1 MKKRVGFLFSG
12 QIRSNGLSPNRND
25 TTILDSITHFILN
38 NQFTEKYD
46 YDIFISTD
54 NIDIEKAKTFFGY
67 HLKNINITE
76 NNWFHNPLKTLPK
89 PFTTYYTNYTNKV
102 FKDYNPHFNSL
113 YQYYRMQMCYLMLK
127 NYQQETNIKYDY
139 YVRVRL
145 DSLIIQDLY
154 PVFEYLEENVEKS
167 IFIEHEQLMII
178 KPGLENIFNL
188 IEYYGTYEEPIQT
201 KKAIYLYLTAGDKLE
216 TENTMKYS
224 AEKQFVD
231 HIYYTLLEMSN
242 KSLSNEGTKGTK
254 GTDYILHWFNSVC
267 GVKYPSFN
275 VLYREDGSYG
285 YVNKPVVP
293 IHNIEYIKNQMKKDY
308 IKYKNTTTLKV
319 LFINHKLKR
328 CGVYQYGVR
337 LYNILKKSQNV
348 EWVFREVDCY
358 EEYLNELINDY
369 YDAVFY
375 NYHPDIMKWLNR
387 ENIPKCIKNI
397 GLQHDL
403 VENDIF
409 DITLRL
415 DPTLVERENR
425 FNIPRP
431 IFENINKTHIS
442 KSEKFSDFLKNGKES
457 GLPIFGSFGFGLKRK
472 NFDKI
477 VKYVCANYDEAIIK
491 FVMPTA
497 ETIQFDECVIDDC
510 YRELIKPGV
519 KLLIYRDFVDED
531 DIIYFLDSTSLNIFM
546 YESYLCAGVSSV
558 IDYALSVKTPIAITN
573 SSWFRHIYCED
584 IDIEIKDINY
594 IIKHS
599 PCVCHKYRELFSN
612 KNLIQVVEKLLY

>member
-12 QIRSNGLSPNRND
+12 QIRSNGLRPNRND
-25 TTILDSITHFILN
+25 TTILDSIAQFILN
-38 NQFTEKYD
+38 RQFTEKYD

-54 NIDIEKAKTFFGY
+54 CVDIEKAKTFFGY

-76 NNWFHNPLKTLPK
+76 NDWFHNPIKTTPK
-89 PFTTYYTNYTNKV
+89 PFANYYTEYTKKV
-102 FKDYNPHFNSL
+102 FNDYIPHFHAL
-113 YQYYRMQMCYLMLK
+113 FQYYRMQMCYLMLK
-127 NYQQETNIKYDY
+127 NYQEESNIKYDY
-139 YVRVRL
+139 YVRVRM

-154 PVFEYLEENVEKS
+154 PVFEYLEENVEKL

-188 IEYYGTYEEPIQT
+188 IEYYGTYEEPIQS
-201 KKAIYLYLTAGDKLE
+201 KNAIYLYLTAGNKIENE
-216 TENTMKYS
+216 TTMKYS
-224 AEKQFVD
+224 PEKQFVD
-231 HIYYTLLEMSN
+231 HIYYTLLELSN
-242 KSLSNEGTKGTK
+242 KPLFTEGT
-254 GTDYILHWFNSVC
+254 DSILYWFNSLC
-267 GVKYPSFN
+267 GLKYPSFN

-308 IKYKNTTTLKV
+308 IKYKNSTTLKV

-337 LYNILKKSQNV
+337 VYNILKKSQNV

-358 EEYLNELINDY
+358 EEYLDELINDS

-403 VENDIF
+403 VENDFF

-431 IFENINKTHIS
+431 LFENIHKTYTS
-442 KSEKFSDFLKNGKES
+442 KSENFSDFLKYGKES
-457 GLPIFGSFGFGLKRK
+457 GLPIFGSFGFGFKRK

-477 VKYVCANYDEAIIK
+477 VKYVCKNYDEAIIK
-491 FVMPTA
+491 FVMPSA
-497 ETIQFDECVIDDC
+497 ETQPFEECVIDDC
-510 YRELIKPGV
+510 YNELTKPGV
-519 KLLIYRDFVDED
+519 KLFIYRDFVDEP
-531 DIIYFLDSTSLNIFM
+531 DIIGFLDSTTVNIFM
-546 YESYLCAGVSSV
+546 YESYLSAGVSSV

-584 IDIEIKDINY
+584 IDIEIKDIDY

-599 PCVCHKYRELFSN
+599 PKVCDKYRELFSN
-612 KNLIQVVEKLLY
+612 KNLIRVVEKLL